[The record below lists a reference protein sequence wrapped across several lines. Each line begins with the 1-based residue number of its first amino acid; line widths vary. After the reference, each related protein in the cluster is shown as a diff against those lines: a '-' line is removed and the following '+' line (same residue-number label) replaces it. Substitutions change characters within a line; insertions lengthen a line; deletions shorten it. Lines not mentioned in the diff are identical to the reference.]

1 MYRRPRTRPSTPD
14 EETPRI
20 ERADLDQL
28 RRLFALVRP
37 YRWYLA
43 IATVGVVIA
52 SSLGLVFPRVMGN
65 LVDTALDSATAS
77 TSSLDRIALLLVVI
91 FFLQAGFNFVR
102 TYFLSAMGEAVV
114 ADLRIATY
122 DHLMT
127 LPVKFFDSRK
137 TGEIT
142 SRLTSDVSVVQSTVS
157 NSLAAAMAQ
166 AITLIGGVI
175 LLFVMSVRL
184 SITVLAFLP
193 IIIIAAAIFG
203 RRLRKVSTEFQDKV
217 AEANAG
223 AEESIAAVRVVKWF
237 SAEDVERARYGDAVR
252 GSYRTALRRARL
264 RAIFSSSVTFVAFST
279 LAFVIWQGGRLV
291 LRDEMSPG
299 DLVSFLIYTLT
310 VAGAIG
316 TFTGLYSQLQEALGA
331 SKRIFELLDER
342 SDLVEPANPAQPDD
356 VAGRVVFDDVGFTY
370 SDRDVGVL
378 THVTLE
384 ASPGEVVAV
393 VGPSGAGKSTL
404 VQLIPRF
411 FDTTTGTILVDGVD
425 VRRRRLS
432 DLRAAMTAVPQE
444 TQLFSGTIAE
454 NLRVGKADATDEEV
468 EAAAVAANAH
478 DFIVAFPDGYSTI
491 VGERGI
497 KLSGGQR
504 QRIAIARALLKDP
517 RILILDEATSS
528 LDSEAEGLVQ
538 QALDTL
544 MEGRTTFVIAHRLS
558 TVRNADRILVLES
571 GRIVQQGTHTE
582 LMSAGGLYRDLHD
595 AQFVG
600 RAVPESRSSQ

>member
-1 MYRRPRTRPSTPD
+1 MYRRPRTRPSTS
-14 EETPRI
+14 EEKTPRI

-43 IATVGVVIA
+43 VATIGVVLA

-65 LVDTALDSATAS
+65 LVDTALDSATAN
-77 TSSLDRIALLLVVI
+77 TDSLDRIALLLVVI
-91 FFLQAGFNFVR
+91 FFLQAAFNFVR

-142 SRLTSDVSVVQSTVS
+142 SRLTSDVAVVQGTVS
-157 NSLAAAMAQ
+157 NALAAAMAQ
-166 AITLIGGVI
+166 SITLIGGVV
-175 LLFVMSVRL
+175 LLFVISVRL

-342 SDLVEPANPAQPDD
+342 SDLVEPANPKQPENA
-356 VAGRVVFDDVGFTY
+356 AGRVVFDDVGFTY

-378 THVTLE
+378 EHVTLE

-411 FDTTTGTILVDGVD
+411 FDVTAGALIVDGVD
-425 VRRRRLS
+425 VRNRTIAG
-432 DLRAAMTAVPQE
+432 LRAAMTAVPQE

-454 NLRVGKADATDEEV
+454 NLRVGKPDATDEELQ
-468 EAAAVAANAH
+468 AAAVAANAH
-478 DFIVAFPDGYSTI
+478 EFIDGFPDGYATI

-517 RILILDEATSS
+517 SILILDEATSS
-528 LDSEAEGLVQ
+528 LDSEAEALVQ
-538 QALDTL
+538 AALDRL

-571 GRIVQQGTHTE
+571 GRIVQQGTHAE
-582 LMSAGGLYRDLHD
+582 LMDAGGLYRDLYN
-595 AQFVG
+595 AQFVD
-600 RAVPESRSSQ
+600 RTAPDS